1 MTEDGTPVAYTVLRK
16 GTPVTSL
23 SGRRF
28 GTVDRVIY
36 DSKGDILHGII
47 IATAAGRRVVA
58 RDCIERM
65 TTRQVRC
72 SLSDEQVGALP
83 PAPPGRRLKTKPWLV
98 RGI

>member
-47 IATAAGRRVVA
+47 IATAAGRRVW
-58 RDCIERM
+58 
-65 TTRQVRC
+65 
-72 SLSDEQVGALP
+72 
-83 PAPPGRRLKTKPWLV
+83 PGTAS
-98 RGI
+98 RG